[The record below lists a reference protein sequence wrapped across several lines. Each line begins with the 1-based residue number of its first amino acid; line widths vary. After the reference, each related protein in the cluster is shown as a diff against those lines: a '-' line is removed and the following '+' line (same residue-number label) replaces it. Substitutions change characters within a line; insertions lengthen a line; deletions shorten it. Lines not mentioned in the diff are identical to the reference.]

1 MREEKSMKID
11 NYEDMEVYR
20 LAIGLQQKIFVL
32 TKSFP
37 KEELYSLTNQ
47 IRRSSRS
54 IGANIAEAWHKRR
67 YAAYFISKL
76 SDSDAEQ
83 AETQH
88 WIRTSLLC
96 EYIDNVTF
104 NILMDECKHIG
115 GMLGK
120 MINHADTWCLP
131 SGGKS
136 ASRTNGLTD

>member
-54 IGANIAEAWHKRR
+54 IGANIAEAWQKRR
-67 YAAYFISKL
+67 YAAHFISKL

-88 WIRTSLLC
+88 WLRTALLC
-96 EYIDNVTF
+96 GYIDNETV
-104 NILMDECKHIG
+104 NSLLDECKHIG

-120 MINHADTWCLP
+120 MINNSDKWCLP
-131 SGGKS
+131 SSGKTVN
-136 ASRTNGLTD
+136 R